1 MKKSAIA
8 GALWGFAGVAAVL
21 MGAWAARIQQPVLH
35 GQDLSTDL
43 ANFLAAVHPR
53 VTTTVDGATTF
64 AVTGRF
70 GWHYVNLLCTGA
82 ESIDTIT
89 GGTTGAVLYLA
100 NQDTDCTVN
109 DDDAATAANAI
120 DLTGVATT
128 DVGAAKKMLI
138 LIYNGTDWEQIAESD
153 N

>member
-1 MKKSAIA
+1 MKHFLVWCLVMVS
-8 GALWGFAGVAAVL
+8 GALLWF
-21 MGAWAARIQQPVLH
+21 WAASWVFRPAQA
-35 GQDLSTDL
+35 QDLSTDL
-43 ANFLAAVHPR
+43 ANFLAAVHPQ